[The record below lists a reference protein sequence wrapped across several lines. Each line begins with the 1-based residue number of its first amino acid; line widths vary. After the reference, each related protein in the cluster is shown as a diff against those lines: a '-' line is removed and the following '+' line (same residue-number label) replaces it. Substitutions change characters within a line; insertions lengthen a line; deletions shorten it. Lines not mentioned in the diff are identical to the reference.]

1 MEGWR
6 RGKLI
11 GPRAVR
17 VSPWIWSTPANSGM
31 NYSMWRTLLVY
42 AVLLALGTLAL
53 QWVEYQ
59 YLSRALSIEI
69 YVVLIGVAFAVL
81 GVWVGRALTQKT
93 VSETF
98 EFNQALMDSLKI
110 TKRELGVLEE
120 LAQGRSNKEIAE
132 RLHVSPNTVK
142 THIAKLY
149 DKLDVG
155 QRVQAV
161 QKARS
166 LGLIA

>member
-1 MEGWR
+1 
-6 RGKLI
+6 
-11 GPRAVR
+11 
-17 VSPWIWSTPANSGM
+17 
-31 NYSMWRTLLVY
+31 MWRTILFY
-42 AVLLALGTLAL
+42 AALLALGTLAL

-59 YLSRALSIEI
+59 YLSRTFSIEI
-69 YVVLIGVAFAVL
+69 YIIVIGVAFTVL
-81 GVWVGRALTQKT
+81 GVWVGRALTT
-93 VSETF
+93 RTFGETF
-98 EFNQALMDSLKI
+98 VFNQALMDSLNI

-120 LAQGRSNKEIAE
+120 LAEGHSNKEIAE

-142 THIAKLY
+142 THIANLY

-166 LGLIA
+166 LRLIP